1 MVPRGYRM
9 DVGSLARIAR
19 EVGLCLSALYCAHL
33 VRRTSHVPDAVPMPA
48 IPSLPSRLPPWR
60 VARTTFA
67 DGLRLASVHT
77 NKIHTHEIRPC
88 TEFKC

>member
-48 IPSLPSRLPPWR
+48 IPSLPSRLPL
-60 VARTTFA
+60 ACRT
-67 DGLRLASVHT
+67 DDLRGRPPPRECT